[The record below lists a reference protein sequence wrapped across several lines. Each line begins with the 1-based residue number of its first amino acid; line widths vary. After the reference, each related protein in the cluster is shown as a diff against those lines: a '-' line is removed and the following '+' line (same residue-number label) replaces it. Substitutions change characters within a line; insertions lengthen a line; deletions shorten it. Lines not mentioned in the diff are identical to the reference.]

1 MKNRI
6 IVLKKG
12 IDIKGVV
19 YGGCCFGPFIPIR
32 QV

>member
-12 IDIKGVV
+12 IDVKGVV
-19 YGGCCFGPFIPIR
+19 NAGCCFGALIPMR
-32 QV
+32 LT